1 MNKRFIVLLMIF
13 VGGSIFMAKSEKVLS
28 WRKATKS
35 VEVEMTEGKL
45 IVTPMNENAIRIQYL
60 RSNVST
66 LPEYVFLEQDR
77 TVPYQV
83 NETGGMLEVMTS
95 ELRACVDKQQG
106 NIIFKDASGCV
117 LLSEQVAGR
126 TMYSTDLQEE
136 YSYGIQ
142 QKFESPA
149 DEYLYGTG
157 QFQDG
162 YLNIRGLTR
171 RLTQLNTQISIP
183 FILSNKGYGLLWHN
197 YGLTYFNPA
206 DNKVSLKKMQQ
217 EGISKTVDVTT
228 TEGTKREVRTAN
240 LFEGIL
246 QIEQPGTYSL
256 MLDVG
261 QRMARKHNIRIDGEQ
276 IVEVNNIWLPRTT
289 SFLIDLEAGKHE
301 ILVEG
306 EAGDKP
312 ELFYR
317 KVTDETVFRSPVA
330 DCIDYTVFSGYGDEV
345 ISSYRTL
352 SGNAPMMP
360 RWVLGYIH
368 CRERF
373 KTQDELLDISK
384 EFRKRKLPLDL
395 VVQDWLYWGR
405 YGWNAMK
412 FDEQNY
418 PDPARMVADLHQM
431 NMRLMISVWSKINKA
446 SDVGKGAEKEG
457 YYIPGTEWIDFF
469 NEDAAGYYWYN
480 FSENLLKP
488 YGVDAWWQDA
498 TEPENDDLQGRRVNR
513 NKWSGEKVR
522 NIYPLLVNKTVYEG
536 SRKDAS
542 GKRTMILTRSGFSGI
557 QRYAA
562 ATWSGDVGND
572 WETFRRQITGGLNYM
587 ASGLPWWTYDAGGFF
602 RPGEGQ
608 YTDRAF
614 HERFLRWFQVAT
626 FLPLQRVHGYQTDTE
641 FWKYGDE
648 VVSIANR
655 YLNFRYRMLP
665 YIYSESAAITF
676 RGSTLMRPF
685 VMDFAQDEKA
695 MECKYSYLFGPSL
708 LVAPVVEPD
717 VTSLPVYLPKPTQG
731 WYDFWTGK
739 KYKGGETVDVP
750 VSVEKIPLF
759 VKVGSIIPLG
769 EPKQHTE
776 ENPDDTWEIRI
787 YPGADAHYTIYE
799 DEGTN
804 YNYEQGKYS
813 TYDLSWD
820 DKNQLLTISDRNGS
834 FDGMVVKRKLNIVK
848 VGVGKGIGFKEGKID
863 KKVSYSGKSMQIYF

>member
-373 KTQDELLDISK
+373 KTQDELK
-384 EFRKRKLPLDL
+384 
-395 VVQDWLYWGR
+395 
-405 YGWNAMK
+405 
-412 FDEQNY
+412 
-418 PDPARMVADLHQM
+418 
-431 NMRLMISVWSKINKA
+431 
-446 SDVGKGAEKEG
+446 
-457 YYIPGTEWIDFF
+457 
-469 NEDAAGYYWYN
+469 
-480 FSENLLKP
+480 
-488 YGVDAWWQDA
+488 
-498 TEPENDDLQGRRVNR
+498 
-513 NKWSGEKVR
+513 
-522 NIYPLLVNKTVYEG
+522 
-536 SRKDAS
+536 
-542 GKRTMILTRSGFSGI
+542 
-557 QRYAA
+557 
-562 ATWSGDVGND
+562 
-572 WETFRRQITGGLNYM
+572 
-587 ASGLPWWTYDAGGFF
+587 
-602 RPGEGQ
+602 
-608 YTDRAF
+608 
-614 HERFLRWFQVAT
+614 
-626 FLPLQRVHGYQTDTE
+626 
-641 FWKYGDE
+641 
-648 VVSIANR
+648 
-655 YLNFRYRMLP
+655 
-665 YIYSESAAITF
+665 
-676 RGSTLMRPF
+676 
-685 VMDFAQDEKA
+685 
-695 MECKYSYLFGPSL
+695 
-708 LVAPVVEPD
+708 
-717 VTSLPVYLPKPTQG
+717 
-731 WYDFWTGK
+731 
-739 KYKGGETVDVP
+739 
-750 VSVEKIPLF
+750 
-759 VKVGSIIPLG
+759 
-769 EPKQHTE
+769 
-776 ENPDDTWEIRI
+776 
-787 YPGADAHYTIYE
+787 
-799 DEGTN
+799 
-804 YNYEQGKYS
+804 
-813 TYDLSWD
+813 
-820 DKNQLLTISDRNGS
+820 
-834 FDGMVVKRKLNIVK
+834 
-848 VGVGKGIGFKEGKID
+848 
-863 KKVSYSGKSMQIYF
+863 